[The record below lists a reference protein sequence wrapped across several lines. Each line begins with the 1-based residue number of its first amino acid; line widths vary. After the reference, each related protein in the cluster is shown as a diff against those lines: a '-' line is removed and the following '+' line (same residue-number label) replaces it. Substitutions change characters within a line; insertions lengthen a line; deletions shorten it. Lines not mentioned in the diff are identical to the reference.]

1 MRHKFPLSW
10 STHSFKEVA
19 EVITGTTP
27 LTSHPE
33 YYGGSIPFIG
43 PAELGGMEPITQ
55 SPKTLSGDGV
65 KQARLLPAEAVL
77 VCCIGATIGKV
88 GFSGTELA
96 TNQQINAL
104 VCDKDIVFPRYVF
117 HYCRTLESLI
127 RHQGASTTLPLL
139 PKGRFQEIEIPVPTL
154 EEQRQ
159 IAEVLDRA
167 EELRSKRREAIA
179 QLDTLTQAIFLE
191 MFGDQVVN
199 PKGWDITK
207 VGEVADVQGGLQV
220 SSARKKCPREVPYLR
235 VANVYRGYL
244 DLSEIKVIRATD
256 TEISRTLLKKNDLL
270 IVEGHGNPK
279 EIGRVAL
286 WDGSITD
293 CIHQNHIIRARFDTN
308 KIVPLYACHYLNSP
322 EGRQHLLKSGKTTSG
337 LNTISVSEVRSSPV
351 SLPPLQLQG
360 EFACRAE
367 AVEKLKTAHRAS
379 LSELDALFASLQ
391 HRAFRG
397 EL

>member
-1 MRHKFPLSW
+1 MKHIFPTSW
-10 STHSFKEVA
+10 PTHSFKEVA

-43 PAELGGMEPITQ
+43 PAELGRVESITQ
-55 SPKTLSGDGV
+55 SPKSLSYDGA

-154 EEQRQ
+154 EEQKR
-159 IAEVLDRA
+159 IAEILDRSQF
-167 EELRSKRREAIA
+167 LISKRQEAIA
-179 QLDTLTQAIFLE
+179 QLNILTQAIFIE
-191 MFGDQVVN
+191 MFGDPVIN
-199 PKGWDITK
+199 PKGWTIEKLGKLGTLDRGISK
-207 VGEVADVQGGLQV
+207 HRPRNAPELLGGIYPLVQTGD
-220 SSARKKCPREVPYLR
+220 
-235 VANVYRGYL
+235 VANSGGYIRHYKNTYSEVGL
-244 DLSEIKVIRATD
+244 RQSKMWKTGTLCITIAANIAKTGILTFDACFPDSIVGFLAKDFATIEFVRVWLSFIQKTLEETAPESAQKNINLGTLRDLSI
-256 TEISRTLLKKNDLL
+256 
-270 IVEGHGNPK
+270 P
-279 EIGRVAL
+279 
-286 WDGSITD
+286 
-293 CIHQNHIIRARFDTN
+293 F
-308 KIVPLYACHYLNSP
+308 
-322 EGRQHLLKSGKTTSG
+322 
-337 LNTISVSEVRSSPV
+337 
-351 SLPPLQLQG
+351 PPLLLQK
-360 EFACRAE
+360 EFAQRVE
-367 AVEKLKTAHRAS
+367 AVEKLKATHRES
-379 LSELDALFASLQ
+379 LSELQALFASLQ